1 METSQQKKRK
11 TLKPT
16 ARVIARQLQHASVLP
31 LIGIIRIYQWCIS
44 PFLGPHCR
52 FEPSCS
58 HYAVEAFKLHGLA
71 RGTLLTLNRIR
82 KCHPWHEGGCDPVPK
97 NSPTKM
103 KSESKT

>member
-1 METSQQKKRK
+1 METSQQKSKRSVK
-11 TLKPT
+11 ERLKPLSC
-16 ARVIARQLQHASVLP
+16 AFVLP
-31 LIGIIRIYQWCIS
+31 LIGLIRIYQWCIS

-58 HYAVEAFKLHGLA
+58 HYAVEAFKQFGLA

-97 NSPTKM
+97 NFLNHY
-103 KSESKT
+103 KSEHKK